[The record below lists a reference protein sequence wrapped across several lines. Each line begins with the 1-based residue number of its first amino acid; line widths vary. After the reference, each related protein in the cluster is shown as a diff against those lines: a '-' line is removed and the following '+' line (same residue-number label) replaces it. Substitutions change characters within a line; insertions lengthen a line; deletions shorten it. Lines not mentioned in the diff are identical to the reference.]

1 MNENS
6 NFNNFNTNIGDC
18 QLQEINKNINMC
30 FLISSNIRLESAII
44 NSRLRSKHLNETFN
58 LVSAGLKS
66 KNNIPSKIINL
77 RLENILNLFEG
88 KSMKFSELMI
98 KYKNPLIIIGESF
111 KQRFNSLD
119 AFKTLIKKYIPSS
132 LFLYIGKSSNSKG
145 ISIIGNTLSLNSK
158 DLMKAENIFCIN
170 LQDNYKTRQLINKTN
185 SNIF

>member
-1 MNENS
+1 
-6 NFNNFNTNIGDC
+6 
-18 QLQEINKNINMC
+18 
-30 FLISSNIRLESAII
+30 
-44 NSRLRSKHLNETFN
+44 
-58 LVSAGLKS
+58 
-66 KNNIPSKIINL
+66 
-77 RLENILNLFEG
+77 
-88 KSMKFSELMI
+88 MKFSELMI

-145 ISIIGNTLSLNSK
+145 VSIIGNTLSLNSK

-185 SNIF
+185 QLNLTTRRSVI